1 MNPVEI
7 EFLVKNNTR
16 QGLSGVSG
24 GIDGVEKE
32 AAEAQKKVQALEAE
46 IARLNKTIA
55 ATPTMDQTE
64 NIRQIEALKKQ
75 LEELQKTTKQT
86 SLIPPDAPAVQRTYN
101 GLNMSIQQIA
111 REMPTLA
118 MGPQMF
124 FMAISNNLPIFA
136 DSVKRAREEYEM
148 LIKSGQKGTPV
159 WKQIIKSLFSWQTA
173 LTTGIMLLVMY
184 GKEIGN
190 WISGLFGAT
199 DAVEQ
204 NREAIER
211 RLEVEKQAN
220 AEALK
225 TQFNI
230 RTTMA
235 AIKQFNGTKDE
246 EKRKIEELNTKY
258 GETFGYYD
266 TLSEWYDTLKS
277 KAEEYIKVMFMQAK
291 AQSLIS
297 AAVKADEKV
306 KEIEA
311 FGPEEYRPFFG
322 KGGKL
327 NMFFGGSRFNQY
339 GSDAAEIEYRKAL
352 DEQKKIRDEALA
364 DAEFY
369 QKRIQQIQEDNG
381 INHVIEG
388 SVKDLENTIAIK
400 RKALKNLT
408 NKADYDAAL
417 AEIKVYEDKLEAI
430 TGGKKKSG
438 ELVDVDQSRVKS
450 IDKLSDMELAARQR
464 IEEQI
469 VELMEEGYDKQ
480 RAEAE
485 LNFRKETQRINKE
498 EQERLALYDKLKAS
512 GAQISPNSRST
523 IIEQAATQRAQAA
536 QLLAVQLAE
545 IDQEE
550 SEDYEKLLQ
559 KYETYQ
565 QGRLRIAQQYDADI
579 ARLAEDPRNQ
589 AVAEAAKQK
598 ALEEFDVKFASQFP
612 QFETFANRIV
622 RMSVEDLRD
631 LLTQAQDELDK
642 LEASNPEDQTIGVLR
657 AKIAKLEEQLART
670 GASEELAPDDNSI
683 NRWKDLHDVLRDAN
697 EDLEQIGQQV
707 GGTAGEILQLAGRI
721 SSSIITMIGG
731 IQTMA
736 SSAAASMS
744 SVEKASVVL
753 TIISTVVQ
761 AATAIA
767 SLFKGG
773 ETSLERNLR
782 LAREFNEELRI
793 MKERSK
799 INSDQFD
806 TIFGERLYDRYRQNV
821 DVARKA
827 LERLEATYERIRNRG
842 QEVYNEMEVGSFDGL
857 AGLNLVAKTWESEA
871 ESIANMQVQTR
882 HSTWFRSA
890 KYQSL
895 GSLLPELFDNGELNM
910 EALRKFVEEGGENFQ
925 HLSASNQEMLR
936 SMVDDWEL
944 YEEAVGSVNDY
955 LTSIFGELGNTLT
968 DALVDAFENGT
979 NAANTF
985 VESVG
990 QSLRELAK
998 NMIYSMTLGKVF
1010 EKAQQQI
1017 DELNRSD
1024 MTDEERFAG
1033 YVETMKDLIAE
1044 GLAEQTNFKQLW
1056 EQFREIAS
1064 DQGLSIDSTDSSA
1077 ATVQTGKP
1085 GAIET
1090 VTQES
1095 FSRVEGLVTSIQ
1107 IHAANID
1114 ASMDEG
1120 IVPTLGKALDELHG
1134 IRINTDTLPLMYT
1147 LLQKFDREGIK
1158 VK

>member
-173 LTTGIMLLVMY
+173 LTTGIMLVTMY
-184 GKEIGN
+184 GKEIGEFVSN
-190 WISGLFGAT
+190 LIRGENAFDAAAHAAEAFHAAMAKGNVAAQEEITKLNLLYKTAT
-199 DAVEQ
+199 DAARPYEERRRAVDKLQEVYPAYFGNMDAELIMTGNLETTYNKLKNAILETAKARAAMNAIVE
-204 NREAIER
+204 NEETIVKIESSPEYAKINALRRAIEEDEAKIGALLSKGISKNSPIIR
-211 RLEVEKQAN
+211 GAEGIISARKDAIQRLSKDIAESLELPDEAEHNILDYIEALQKAN
-220 AEALK
+220 ESLSAKAEAS
-225 TQFNI
+225 F
-230 RTTMA
+230 TTLSP
-235 AIKQFNGTKDE
+235 E
-246 EKRKIEELNTKY
+246 EKNERENNRRKLAEQTIKDAQNSAEELQTSLQKLRE
-258 GETFGYYD
+258 ET
-266 TLSEWYDTLKS
+266 SQ
-277 KAEEYIKVMFMQAK
+277 M
-291 AQSLIS
+291 
-297 AAVKADEKV
+297 
-306 KEIEA
+306 EIEA
-311 FGPEEYRPFFG
+311 LQEG
-322 KGGKL
+322 
-327 NMFFGGSRFNQY
+327 
-339 GSDAAEIEYRKAL
+339 AEKER
-352 DEQKKIRDEALA
+352 EQIRRDYEKKR
-364 DAEFY
+364 
-369 QKRIQQIQEDNG
+369 QQ
-381 INHVIEG
+381 
-388 SVKDLENTIAIK
+388 
-400 RKALKNLT
+400 
-408 NKADYDAAL
+408 
-417 AEIKVYEDKLEAI
+417 YED
-430 TGGKKKSG
+430 
-438 ELVDVDQSRVKS
+438 
-450 IDKLSDMELAARQR
+450 
-464 IEEQI
+464 EE
-469 VELMEEGYDKQ
+469 
-480 RAEAE
+480 
-485 LNFRKETQRINKE
+485 RKM
-498 EQERLALYDKLKAS
+498 LALIKKLRAS
-512 GAQISPNSRST
+512 GANVDPGAEAQVMVTSDSAL
-523 IIEQAATQRAQAA
+523 AAAA
-536 QLLAVQLAE
+536 KLRDKQL
-545 IDQEE
+545 EE
-550 SEDYEKLLQ
+550 VDKKEAASYDELLQ

-622 RMSVEDLRD
+622 RMSVEDLKE

-657 AKIAKLEEQLART
+657 AKIAKLEEQLARA

-707 GGTAGEILQLAGRI
+707 GGTAGKILQLAGRI

-871 ESIANMQVQTR
+871 ESIANMLVQTR

-910 EALRKFVEEGGENFQ
+910 EALRKFVEEGGEVFQ
-925 HLSASNQEMLR
+925 HLPTSNQEMLR

-979 NAANTF
+979 NAADTF